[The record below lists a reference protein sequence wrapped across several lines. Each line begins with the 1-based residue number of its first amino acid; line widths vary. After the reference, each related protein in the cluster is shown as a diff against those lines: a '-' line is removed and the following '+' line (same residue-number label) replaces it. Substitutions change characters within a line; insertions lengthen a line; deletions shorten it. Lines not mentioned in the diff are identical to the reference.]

1 MRNRFGL
8 LAGFL
13 VISTIVFAQSAN
25 ENRANSTTNSKYWTP
40 EKGQWMEDS
49 DAPGTYGMN
58 VTGSAETGEW
68 VNGSSPR
75 SADRDCSGRDS
86 WYRDVFRSLTR
97 RPNRPPFELYLAAP
111 DLRRGRIRAGDKHV
125 ADSS

>member
-1 MRNRFGL
+1 LRNRFGL

-25 ENRANSTTNSKYWTP
+25 ENRSNSTTNSKYWTP
-40 EKGQWMEDS
+40 EKGRWMEDS

-68 VNGSSPR
+68 VM
-75 SADRDCSGRDS
+75 
-86 WYRDVFRSLTR
+86 
-97 RPNRPPFELYLAAP
+97 
-111 DLRRGRIRAGDKHV
+111 
-125 ADSS
+125 